1 MVFWEQITRAR
12 EGKSSAV
19 NRRLEKMRTFPGR
32 IGSTMLSPA
41 PGLLEAPEQLSL
53 KGEGV
58 GRGPSLGA
66 LKQVVHRELSC
77 TSRKGQVG

>member
-1 MVFWEQITRAR
+1 MVFWEQITQAR
-12 EGKSSAV
+12 GGKISAV

-66 LKQVVHRELSC
+66 LKQLLHRELSRA
-77 TSRKGQVG
+77 SRMGLVR